1 MYRLA
6 WFESPNTRTANVIRR
21 HPYQCGAA
29 WNYVTARF
37 FDVFKIPIVRGRG
50 FTERDNAAGP
60 PVVVIN
66 QALARKFWKK
76 DENPVGHRLI
86 IGSGMGPGFTQP
98 PREIVGIAG
107 DARDGGLNN
116 ALNRRRSFRWR
127 R

>member
-50 FTERDNAAGP
+50 FTERDNAAG
-60 PVVVIN
+60 
-66 QALARKFWKK
+66 A
-76 DENPVGHRLI
+76 G
-86 IGSGMGPGFTQP
+86 GSDQPGPGQKVLEE
-98 PREIVGIAG
+98 R
-107 DARDGGLNN
+107 
-116 ALNRRRSFRWR
+116 
-127 R
+127 